1 MIAIDHADN
10 FKSIQLKLPPVKT
23 KKFSKTAGIDETAR
37 AVGRAKAEQIE
48 EIFTRKL
55 TKNYAYLE
63 ILVSHPGNPS
73 KNVIYGSNQIEKQ
86 LNFKMKRFMIKKM

>member
-55 TKNYAYLE
+55 TKN
-63 ILVSHPGNPS
+63 
-73 KNVIYGSNQIEKQ
+73 
-86 LNFKMKRFMIKKM
+86 

>member
-1 MIAIDHADN
+1 MDRKWTFHTTEQDNWRWVIAIDHADN

-55 TKNYAYLE
+55 TKN
-63 ILVSHPGNPS
+63 
-73 KNVIYGSNQIEKQ
+73 
-86 LNFKMKRFMIKKM
+86 